1 MDAQDYVA
9 YDAAGL
15 SELVQRGEVS
25 ALELADAAIERI
37 EALNGRLNAV
47 VETNYEAARLAA
59 RDADLAR
66 PLAGVPFLAKDM
78 DTVVAGLRLT
88 ASCRWL
94 SRLPAATVD
103 APLARRWRDAGLTI
117 LGRTNTPEWAEDFVT
132 EPTWRGATAN
142 PWDLAR
148 SPGGSSGGAAA
159 AVASG
164 MVPVAHATDSGGS
177 IRVPASACGLVGL
190 KPSRGVTPVGLAHDE
205 LAGGFD
211 VSHVLSRTVRD
222 SARLLDVTAGP
233 DAVSRYPYA
242 RHPTPYVEALAAPLR
257 PLKIGYA
264 ARAPGG
270 ATATAVVGDA
280 LETVVRQLAA
290 AGHSLVPYAFPAEA
304 DIGQPAALIWMTAI
318 AEEIAYYE
326 AVVGGPP
333 DPAELE
339 AVTREC
345 LRVAHGAT
353 AVDYVRARRAC
364 TAATRAV
371 VESMGAFDLLL
382 TPTTAS
388 LPPRTGEIDGRSATT
403 DLVQWAAASY
413 GYAPFTELFN
423 ATGQPAISLPLAE
436 SPDGLPIGMQLV
448 APLGADALLLT
459 VAAHLERERPWAS
472 RLAALA
478 ASFL

>member
-1 MDAQDYVA
+1 MNAREYVA
-9 YDAAGL
+9 YDAVGL

-47 VETNYEAARLAA
+47 VETHYEAARLAA
-59 RDADLAR
+59 RDADPAR

-94 SRLPAATVD
+94 SRLPAAMVD
-103 APLARRWRDAGLTI
+103 APLAKRWRDSGLTI

-132 EPTWRGATAN
+132 EPTFRGATAN
-142 PWDLAR
+142 PWDLSR

-159 AVASG
+159 AVAAG
-164 MVPVAHATDSGGS
+164 MVPIAHGTDSGGS

-211 VSHVLSRTVRD
+211 VNHVLSRTVRD
-222 SARLLDVTAGP
+222 SARMLDVTAGP
-233 DAVSRYPYA
+233 DSVNRYPFA

-264 ARAPGG
+264 ANAPGG
-270 ATATAVVGDA
+270 AATTAVVGDA
-280 LETVVRQLAA
+280 LEAVVRLLAG
-290 AGHSLVPYAFPAEA
+290 AGHTLVPYAFPREA

-318 AEEIAYYE
+318 AEDIAFYE
-326 AVVGGPP
+326 AAVGGPP
-333 DPAELE
+333 DPADLE

-345 LRVAHGAT
+345 LRVAHGAS

-371 VESMGAFDLLL
+371 VESMEPFDLLL

-388 LPPRTGEIDGRSATT
+388 LPPMTGEIDGRSATA
-403 DLVQWAAASY
+403 DLARWSAASY

-423 ATGQPAISLPLAE
+423 ATGQPAISVPLAQ
-436 SPDGLPIGMQLV
+436 SPEGLPIGMQLI

-459 VAAHLERERPWAS
+459 VAAHLERELPWS
-472 RLAALA
+472 PRLAALA
-478 ASFL
+478 ASFI